1 MPGPTGAVGSARRR
15 SDRVASEGRRSI
27 DDLAAHGTDRTKVP
41 ERMAAYDRMMA
52 RLEEGAS
59 LGGLKFD
66 REEIHER
73 KDRPSCGCD

>member
-1 MPGPTGAVGSARRR
+1 MPGPTGAAGNAGRR
-15 SDRVASEGRRSI
+15 SDRVASEGGRPI
-27 DDLAAHGTDRTKVP
+27 DDLAAYGVDGTKVR
-41 ERMAAYDRMMA
+41 ERAAVYDRMMA

-73 KDRPSCGCD
+73 EDRQSRGCD